1 MKRVRGI
8 GIVTVAVALSS
19 CALLGDLDEGAG
31 AFPSPGP
38 VPPVGTVWETID
50 GSAGVRLATA
60 DTAEVWGLP
69 WYGGEA
75 GCDPEHLQF
84 VDASVPRETDVDAGP
99 PRLRLVFDVSYLYD
113 AGTHVNAVDLYRSS
127 RYEGWQVLEYSSC
140 NLFNDG
146 HNLELHMV
154 GAASVPSS
162 SSP

>member
-38 VPPVGTVWETID
+38 VPPVGTVWESTD
-50 GSAGVRLATA
+50 GSAGVRLTA
-60 DTAEVWGLP
+60 PDTVDVWGLP
-69 WYGGEA
+69 WYIADA
-75 GCDPEHLQF
+75 GCEPEHLEYLTTSMG
-84 VDASVPRETDVDAGP
+84 VRAYTESGA
-99 PRLRLVFDVSYLYD
+99 PRLKLVLDTSALYD
-113 AGTHVNAVDLYRSS
+113 DGWHTESRSLYRDSGF
-127 RYEGWQVLEYSSC
+127 RGWQVLNYTSCYS
-140 NLFNDG
+140 FNDG